1 MNRRTLLRLGGATL
15 ATLGL
20 GTLAAG
26 VAIQPRRIYR
36 RPARADDATLPEHLP
51 GGAGKRVVV
60 VGGGLA
66 GLTAAITLAE
76 RGFSVTL
83 FEQASHLGGKVGG
96 WTVRALGEEFPIEHG
111 FHGFFAQ
118 YYNLREV
125 LADAG
130 ALGDLAPSA
139 GYPVIFGDRPAERFG
154 TTTSIFPLNLLSVIT
169 QSETLRFADFTEPSE
184 GLLDLM
190 RFDPAVTFDQFDGV
204 DFATFA
210 RERRIPTSMVDT
222 VLRPFGDTTLNRI
235 ERLSA
240 AEALRFFHF
249 YFMGNPEGLAFD
261 YTRRDSMAA
270 IVDPLAARLRAL
282 GGTIR
287 TSTPVRRVDAEGK
300 RVVGVTVEGG
310 GAPRDI
316 ELQTIATVPVADV
329 PATGWAEVRD
339 DAGMPIFVSRSVE
352 PSTAL
357 NGFTALDGQCTHK
370 GCPVG
375 RDAATGGFRCP
386 CHGGTFSATGAVTG
400 GPPPRAL
407 KTLTAVEG
415 DGVVTI
421 ARSVERQEEQIPA
434 DWCVVACEVR
444 GLKKLMAASQYVGSA
459 ALAVQVAALG
469 ESDPYVVLR
478 VWLDKPVRADRSAF
492 ATTSRFKYVDSI
504 AVYSHYQEPFVAWAA
519 RTGGAVV
526 ELHAYAIAPEEMAA
540 LDVIQAAMC
549 TEMTRIYPELAGAT
563 ILHHEVQLQD
573 DFSRFAPGDW
583 TMRPTTVTSIPNL
596 LLAGDH
602 VKLDVVA
609 HLMEAACVSGR
620 LAANAILSA
629 EGLRE
634 VRIPTVDP
642 KGPLA

>member
-1 MNRRTLLRLGGATL
+1 MNRRTLLRIGSASL
-15 ATLGL
+15 AALGL

-26 VAIQPRRIYR
+26 VTIQPRRIYR
-36 RPARADDATLPEHLP
+36 RPTRPDDASLPRELP
-51 GGAGKRVVV
+51 HGAGRRVVV

-76 RGFSVTL
+76 RGFVVTL
-83 FEQASHLGGKVGG
+83 FEQAAHLGGKIGG

-111 FHGFFAQ
+111 FHKFFAQ

-130 ALGDLAPSA
+130 ALGDLTPAT
-139 GYPVIFGDRPAERFG
+139 GYPVIYADRPTEHFGD
-154 TTTSIFPLNLLSVIT
+154 TTSIFPFNLVSVIT
-169 QSETLRFADFTEPSE
+169 HSDTLRFADFTEPSE

-190 RFDPAVTFDQFDGV
+190 RFDPAVTFDQFDDM

-210 RERRIPTSMVDT
+210 RERNIPANMVET

-249 YFMGNPEGLAFD
+249 AFMGNPEGLAFD
-261 YTRRDSMAA
+261 HTRRDAMTA
-270 IVDPLAARLRAL
+270 IVDPLAARLREL

-287 TSTPVRRVDAEGK
+287 TGTPVTRIDAVDK
-300 RVVGVTVEGG
+300 RVVGVAVKDD
-310 GAPRDI
+310 A
-316 ELQTIATVPVADV
+316 AVPSGMTRVADV
-329 PATGWAEVRD
+329 PAAVVPATGWVEVRD
-339 DAGMPIFVSRSVE
+339 DAGMPIFVSRTE
-352 PSTAL
+352 G
-357 NGFTALDGQCTHK
+357 GFAALDGRCPHE

-375 RDAATGGFRCP
+375 PDAATGGFRCP
-386 CHGGTFSATGAVTG
+386 CHGGSFTATGSVSG
-400 GPPPRAL
+400 GPAPRGLAEVVA
-407 KTLTAVEG
+407 TEDEGAVILWRSTSPEE
-415 DGVVTI
+415 VV
-421 ARSVERQEEQIPA
+421 PA

-444 GLKKLMAASQYVGSA
+444 GLKKLMAASRYAGSA
-459 ALAVQVAALG
+459 ALAVQVASLG

-478 VWLDKPVRADRSAF
+478 VWLDRPVRPDRSAF
-492 ATTSRFKYVDSI
+492 ATTSRFKYTDSI
-504 AVYSHYQEPFVAWAA
+504 AVYSHHQEPFVAWAA

-526 ELHAYAIAPEEMAA
+526 ELHAYAIAPEDMAP
-540 LDVIQAAMC
+540 LDVIRAAMC
-549 TEMTRIYPELAGAT
+549 AEMRRIYPELEGASV
-563 ILHHEVQLQD
+563 LHHEVQLRD
-573 DFSRFAPGDW
+573 DSSRFAPGDW
-583 TMRPTTVTSIPNL
+583 AMRPTTVTSVPNL

-609 HLMEAACVSGR
+609 CLMEAACVSGR
-620 LAANAILSA
+620 LAANAILAA

-634 VRIPTVDP
+634 VPIPTVEP

>member
-1 MNRRTLLRLGGATL
+1 MNRRTLLRLGGASL
-15 ATLGL
+15 AAAGL
-20 GTLAAG
+20 GTLGLG

-36 RPARADDATLPEHLP
+36 RPARADDATLPSQLP
-51 GGAGKRVVV
+51 DGAPRRVAV

-76 RGFSVTL
+76 RGFAVTL

-96 WTVRALGEEFPIEHG
+96 WTIRALGEDFPIEHG

-118 YYNLREV
+118 YYNLREL

-130 ALGDLAPSA
+130 ALGDLVPST
-139 GYPVIFGDRPAERFG
+139 GYPVLFADRPMERFG

-169 QSETLRFADFTEPSE
+169 QSDTLRFKDFTEPSE

-190 RFDPAVTFDQFDGV
+190 RFDPAVTFEAFDGI

-210 RERRIPTSMVDT
+210 KERRIPASMVDT
-222 VLRPFGDTTLNRI
+222 VLRPFGDTTLNRV

-261 YTRRDSMAA
+261 YTRRDSMTA
-270 IVDPLAARLRAL
+270 IVLPLAERLRAL

-287 TSTPVRRVDAEGK
+287 TSTRVRRIDAEGK
-300 RVVGVTVEGG
+300 KVTGVVVEA
-310 GAPRDI
+310 GAAAADTLSLP
-316 ELQTIATVPVADV
+316 ATDV

-339 DAGMPIFVSRSVE
+339 ATGAPVFVSRTESG
-352 PSTAL
+352 L
-357 NGFTALDGQCTHK
+357 TALDGRCTHK

-375 RDAATGGFRCP
+375 LDTATGGFRCP
-386 CHGGTFSATGAVTG
+386 CHGGTFDRRGAVTG

-407 KTLTAVEG
+407 DVLAATEA
-415 DGVVTI
+415 DGVVTVT
-421 ARSVERQEEQIPA
+421 RPGSPEESVPA

-444 GLKKLMAASQYVGSA
+444 GLKKLMAASQYLGSS
-459 ALAVQVAALG
+459 ALAVQVASLG
-469 ESDPYVVLR
+469 ESEPYVVLR
-478 VWLDKPVRADRSAF
+478 VWLDRPVRAERDAF
-492 ATTSRFKYVDSI
+492 YTTSRFRYTDSI
-504 AVYSHYQEPFVAWAA
+504 AVYSAFQEPFVAWAQ
-519 RTGGAVV
+519 RTGGAVI
-526 ELHAYAIAPEEMAA
+526 ELHAYAVAAEDMAPIDQIRVAMIA
-540 LDVIQAAMC
+540 
-549 TEMTRIYPELAGAT
+549 EMTRMFPELEGAAV
-563 ILHHEVQLQD
+563 LHHEMQLQD

-583 TMRPTTVTSIPNL
+583 TMRPGTTTSIPNL

-620 LAANAILSA
+620 VAANVVLST

-634 VRIPTVDP
+634 VPIPTVDP